1 MHFNIPHEQA
11 LHVWVKLSHSRWLG
25 VRNRRDKQLYQGNGG
40 VRTQSWASQTSELP
54 LSDICKICLL
64 PGQCFL
70 GNRQLA
76 GRLGLQKLIKRN
88 ILRLYG
94 QPSPPFKHANPL
106 LASLICIKVS
116 LSSACSGNARYCKLQ
131 ELQTVVTWLIALG
144 V

>member
-11 LHVWVKLSHSRWLG
+11 LHVWVKLSLSRRSG

-54 LSDICKICLL
+54 LSDICKSCLL

-70 GNRQLA
+70 KNRQLA

-88 ILRLYG
+88 ILHLYG
-94 QPSPPFKHANPL
+94 QPSPPFKYVNPL

-116 LSSACSGNARYCKLQ
+116 LSSVCSGHAHYCKLQ
-131 ELQTVVTWLIALG
+131 ELQTVVTWLIALS